1 MASLGRTT
9 IEISARQREREEK
22 VKVKS
27 VRGQMESGKIDLNLE
42 DTEKNRTS
50 RTMRVIKGIRD
61 KDTLI
66 SVPAKW
72 LSKR

>member
-9 IEISARQREREEK
+9 IEISARQREREE
-22 VKVKS
+22 KVKS